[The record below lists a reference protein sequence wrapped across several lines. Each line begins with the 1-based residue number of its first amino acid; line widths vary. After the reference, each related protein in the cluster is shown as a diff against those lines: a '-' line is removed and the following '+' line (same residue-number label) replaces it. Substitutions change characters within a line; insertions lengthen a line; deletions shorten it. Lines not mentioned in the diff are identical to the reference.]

1 MTRRWKQPEQRRNL
15 PSSYRQD
22 IEHFNFTLN
31 SDESQIPGLRGCR
44 VRRFTCFSNVV
55 FACWIRS
62 SDRKRSVPLLHNY
75 KTKSHFMLS
84 TTFFYL
90 QSWASVNIF
99 SVHQRQP
106 VNWYLRVKRHC
117 NTLIYDILIAQRRY
131 ALKTTRPQFVDERI
145 Y

>member
-62 SDRKRSVPLLHNY
+62 SDRKRSVPLLHKY

-84 TTFFYL
+84 TTFFLFAELGIRQYFFRSSAPTRKLVPSRQASL
-90 QSWASVNIF
+90 QHVDLRHFDSSTPLRIENNASTV
-99 SVHQRQP
+99 
-106 VNWYLRVKRHC
+106 C
-117 NTLIYDILIAQRRY
+117 
-131 ALKTTRPQFVDERI
+131 
-145 Y
+145 